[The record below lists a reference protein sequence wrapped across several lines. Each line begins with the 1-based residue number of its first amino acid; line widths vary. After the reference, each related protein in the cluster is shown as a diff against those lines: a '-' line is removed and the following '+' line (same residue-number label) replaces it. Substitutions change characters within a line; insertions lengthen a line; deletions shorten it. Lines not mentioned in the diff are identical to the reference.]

1 MYYCLLSGTAGNLL
15 VFLLLVP
22 VILSVLS
29 SYTEISAFIKDRL
42 HCSFIYD
49 GVLVLF
55 VLWLYKLVREFRILT
70 FLTGDLTI
78 CISIFARVAFNSG
91 RPPPGAST
99 VLGGGKLL
107 RAFLARK
114 LGCLKSPE
122 MLTSRPKDAASSSTW
137 DYSLTMFLASYMR
150 LATLG
155 FVGKNRS
162 T

>member
-1 MYYCLLSGTAGNLL
+1 MYYCLLSGTAGSLL

-29 SYTEISAFIKDRL
+29 SFTEISAFIKDRL
-42 HCSFIYD
+42 DCSFIYD

-55 VLWLYKLVREFRILT
+55 VLWLCKLVREFMILT
-70 FLTGDLTI
+70 FLRGDLI
-78 CISIFARVAFNSG
+78 MCISIFARVAFNSG
-91 RPPPGAST
+91 RPPWVST

-107 RAFLARK
+107 RAFLTRK
-114 LGCLKSPE
+114 LGCLRSPE

-137 DYSLTMFLASYMR
+137 DYFLTRFLASYMR